1 MLCLIVKKK
10 KKKKNGD
17 LWYEFPDSKS
27 VLVAGKVWEVS
38 DTNSDFEDN
47 LYVLGI
53 DYWYDL

>member
-1 MLCLIVKKK
+1 MSYS
-10 KKKKNGD
+10 KNMVTCGMS
-17 LWYEFPDSKS
+17 YPIQKS

-53 DYWYDL
+53 DYWYDLWNFEGE